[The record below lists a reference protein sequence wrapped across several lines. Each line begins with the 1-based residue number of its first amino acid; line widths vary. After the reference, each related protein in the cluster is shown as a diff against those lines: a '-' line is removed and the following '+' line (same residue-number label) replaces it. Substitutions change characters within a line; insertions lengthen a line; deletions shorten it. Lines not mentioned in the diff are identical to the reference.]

1 MKKILLPP
9 ARLGV
14 MGSGQLGRMFAQEAI
29 RMGYQVSVYSP
40 ERNSPASLVGA
51 TETVAPY
58 EDEDSLQIFLKSIDA
73 LTFEFENI
81 PGGELN
87 FISEYSRKNSLPVFP
102 SPECIRIAQHRIR
115 EKTLFSKLGLPTVPF
130 YPITN
135 KAEATKAAE
144 TSKFPAVLKTSSFGY
159 DGKGQ
164 TKFKT
169 KEEFRAWVGS
179 LGQEP
184 LDLILEE
191 WYEFDKEGSVIL
203 ARDQKGNILCY
214 SPSENIH
221 KNHILDITIHPG
233 NFPDSIKKQMLESAR
248 ILAEGI
254 DYIGVF
260 GLEFFIK
267 GDKIV
272 LNEFAPRPHN
282 SGHFSQ
288 NGANISQFQLQLRCL
303 TGLPL
308 PAEISSQP
316 SSMKNIL
323 GQDYLPES
331 ALWAKCLADERYTLH
346 LYGKSDPRQDR
357 KMGHWNYVGER
368 ADKAF
373 L

>member
-9 ARLGV
+9 SRLGV

-29 RMGYQVSVYSP
+29 RMGYNVSVYSP
-40 ERNSPASLVGA
+40 ERNTPASQVGA
-51 TETVAPY
+51 NEVVASY
-58 EDEDSLQIFLKSIDA
+58 EDEISLKNFLGSVDA

-87 FISEYSRKNSLPVFP
+87 LISEYSKKNSLPVFP
-102 SPECIRIAQHRIR
+102 SPDCIRIAQHRIR
-115 EKTLFSKLGLPTVPF
+115 EKNTFSKLGLPTVPF
-130 YPITN
+130 YCITD
-135 KAEATKAAE
+135 KAEATAAAE
-144 TSKFPAVLKTSSFGY
+144 SSRFPAVLKTSSFGY

-164 TKFKT
+164 TKFKSR
-169 KEEFRAWVGS
+169 EEFRAWVGS

-191 WYEFDKEGSVIL
+191 WIEFDKEGSVIL
-203 ARDQKGNILCY
+203 ARDQEGKIISF
-214 SPSENIH
+214 SPSENRH
-221 KNHILDITIHPG
+221 KNHILDLTVHPG
-233 NFPDSIKKQMLESAR
+233 NFSTSVLRDMREASI

-260 GLEFFIK
+260 GLEFFVK
-267 GDKIV
+267 GDKIL

-288 NGANISQFQLQLRCL
+288 NAAEMSQFQLQLRAL
-303 TGLPL
+303 TGLPF
-308 PAEISSQP
+308 PEKIRTSP

-323 GQDYLPES
+323 GQDYRPGSE
-331 ALWAKCLADERYTLH
+331 LWKKYLSDPRYSLH

-357 KMGHWNYVGER
+357 KMGHWNFVGENP
-368 ADKAF
+368 DKAF
-373 L
+373 S

>member
-1 MKKILLPP
+1 MNKILVPP
-9 ARLGV
+9 SQLGV

-29 RMGYQVSVYSP
+29 TMGYQVAVYSP
-40 ERNSPASLVGA
+40 ERNSPASQVGA
-51 TETVAPY
+51 VETVAPY
-58 EDEDSLQIFLKSIDA
+58 EDEESLRKFLGSIDA

-87 FISEYSRKNSLPVFP
+87 FISEYSKKNSLPVFP

-135 KAEATKAAE
+135 KAEATEAAN

-203 ARDQKGNILCY
+203 ARDQKGNIVY
-214 SPSENIH
+214 FSPSENIH
-221 KNHILDITIHPG
+221 KNHILDLTIHPG
-233 NFPDSIKKQMLESAR
+233 NFSDSVKRQMIESAK
-248 ILAEGI
+248 ILADGI
-254 DYIGVF
+254 DYVGVF

-267 GDKIV
+267 GEKIV

-288 NGANISQFQLQLRCL
+288 DGANISQFQLQLRCL
-303 TGLPL
+303 TGLPFPKEL
-308 PAEISSQP
+308 SSIT

-323 GQDYLPES
+323 GQDYQPAS
-331 ALWAKCLADERYTLH
+331 AKWIEYLSDPRYTLH

-357 KMGHWNYVGER
+357 KMGHWNFVGENPG
-368 ADKAF
+368 KAF
-373 L
+373 

>member
-1 MKKILLPP
+1 MTKILVPS

-51 TETVAPY
+51 SETVAPY
-58 EDEDSLQIFLKSIDA
+58 EDENSLQIFLKSIDA

-81 PGGELN
+81 PGAELN
-87 FISEYSRKNSLPVFP
+87 FISEYSKKNSLPVFP

-221 KNHILDITIHPG
+221 KNHILDTTIHPG
-233 NFPDSIKKQMLESAR
+233 NFSDSIKKQMVESAK

-308 PAEISSQP
+308 PSELSSQP

-323 GQDYLPES
+323 GQDYLPDS
-331 ALWAKCLADERYTLH
+331 DLWAKYLSDERYTLH

-357 KMGHWNYVGER
+357 KMGHWNYVGDRAER
-368 ADKAF
+368 AF
-373 L
+373 